1 MLSDVPRVMLRSP
14 RWKVLT
20 AAALSCSA
28 TAFALVACGSFAE
41 GTAEPAVDA
50 SPGTDAPPGIDVSV
64 ADGAPPDGALVD
76 IRDAAEAGEGGPC
89 NGLADCER
97 FVFVTSDTYTGED
110 IGGAIAGDGK
120 CTNRAA
126 LVQASAALRGRT
138 FRAWLS
144 DDIDNTQPVNR
155 MTHGTRPYRLE
166 DGTLIANDWNQL
178 VSGAG
183 LLHAINRDERGGV
196 IDAAAYVW
204 TGTTA
209 FGTKTSQTCTSW
221 TIGGA
226 VTDGTIG
233 KPTMTDSTW
242 TNTGIAGCGLGHHL
256 YCIEQ

>member
-1 MLSDVPRVMLRSP
+1 MLSNVRRVIPRSP
-14 RWKVLT
+14 RWTLL
-20 AAALSCSA
+20 AAATLSCSA
-28 TAFALVACGSFAE
+28 TALALVACGSFLDA
-41 GTAEPAVDA
+41 AVEPADA
-50 SPGTDAPPGIDVSV
+50 SPS
-64 ADGAPPDGALVD
+64 AD
-76 IRDAAEAGEGGPC
+76 EGGPC
-89 NGLADCER
+89 NGIADCER

-126 LVQASAALRGRT
+126 LVQASAVLRGRK

-178 VSGAG
+178 
-183 LLHAINRDERGGV
+183 
-196 IDAAAYVW
+196 
-204 TGTTA
+204 TTA
-209 FGTKTSQTCTSW
+209 FGTRTPQTCTSW

-226 VTDGTIG
+226 VMDGTIG
-233 KPTMTDSTW
+233 RPTMTDSTW
-242 TNTGIAGCGLGHHL
+242 TNTGIAGCGLGQHL